1 MGERVGGN
9 EDTPSRREIDP
20 VEPHAAW
27 GEVPDARII
36 GVEPVGVGRQLPVV
50 GFVHRLRGLQVP
62 DDDGAGRDDF
72 ACHAPEAGRRH
83 EDVIGGARVE
93 EVAIINKNL
102 SLDAEYLVVSEHG
115 GELVDRPDV
124 APGSH
129 RVTLHDLVKHTG
141 PNRFAPEKGDRT
153 QYLWHFRLSDDP
165 DASEGTFIW
174 YSGTNL
180 RSKNLVAVLAALGV
194 PATGFT
200 KLTVLGKECLGQVDL
215 NDRGYAKLIN
225 VVGIPK

>member
-1 MGERVGGN
+1 M
-9 EDTPSRREIDP
+9 
-20 VEPHAAW
+20 
-27 GEVPDARII
+27 
-36 GVEPVGVGRQLPVV
+36 PVV
-50 GFVHRLRGLQVP
+50 QPKVNWRQP
-62 DDDGAGRDDF
+62 
-72 ACHAPEAGRRH
+72 APETPPPATAAKPAPPPSSAQPAPQPGADEFFPVTSGGR
-83 EDVIGGARVE
+83 
-93 EVAIINKNL
+93 
-102 SLDAEYLVVSEHG
+102 S
-115 GELVDRPDV
+115 PDV